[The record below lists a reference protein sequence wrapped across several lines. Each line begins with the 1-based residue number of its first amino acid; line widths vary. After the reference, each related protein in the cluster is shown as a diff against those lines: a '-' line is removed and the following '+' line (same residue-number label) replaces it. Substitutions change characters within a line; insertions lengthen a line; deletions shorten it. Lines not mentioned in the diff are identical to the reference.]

1 LARFLKP
8 ALNSAVV
15 FAKLAQATVDSEPFT
30 HPNVWRPHEAHRNY
44 GNCDY
49 EFASCGGC
57 SRPCA
62 AGSTKRQ
69 TGSRPKG
76 SESRAAREVAE
87 PATAEPRRGTT
98 ASGAKPRAN
107 RARGTAAAADG
118 REPLAAGTSAGC
130 QPATADAATGAC
142 FSGAPAGAE
151 QARASGGTK
160 SPAIRTRTC

>member
-1 LARFLKP
+1 MAEFPYSPGLYKLHIKEDNYFGTLARFLKP
-8 ALNSAVV
+8 ALNHGAI
-15 FAKLAQATVDSEPFT
+15 FAKSCRKATLDSEPFT
-30 HPNVWRPHEAHRNY
+30 HPNVWRPHEAHWNY

-76 SESRAAREVAE
+76 RESRAAREGAK

-98 ASGAKPRAN
+98 ASGA
-107 RARGTAAAADG
+107 
-118 REPLAAGTSAGC
+118 EP
-130 QPATADAATGAC
+130 
-142 FSGAPAGAE
+142 
-151 QARASGGTK
+151 
-160 SPAIRTRTC
+160 

>member
-1 LARFLKP
+1 MGREDCGAEWRSHTPKEQRVKHSRMSLAGSLRDSGGQEMRFLSFGIPKWP
-8 ALNSAVV
+8 PLITRCSHI
-15 FAKLAQATVDSEPFT
+15 E

-76 SESRAAREVAE
+76 
-87 PATAEPRRGTT
+87 
-98 ASGAKPRAN
+98 
-107 RARGTAAAADG
+107 
-118 REPLAAGTSAGC
+118 
-130 QPATADAATGAC
+130 
-142 FSGAPAGAE
+142 
-151 QARASGGTK
+151 
-160 SPAIRTRTC
+160 